1 MPLRSFVR
9 RVLPQIQF
17 HQSGLTGKYKY
28 KYKYSSAN
36 QASLGNITAA
46 VTEGAPDSLAVLG
59 FFFEV
64 LDVFLDVYLDVHFD
78 VHLDKD
84 LDINVNLDVHFNAW
98 FLL

>member
-17 HQSGLTGKYKY
+17 HKSGLTG

-64 LDVFLDVYLDVHFD
+64 LDIYID
-78 VHLDKD
+78 VHLDVAHRCA
-84 LDINVNLDVHFNAW
+84 I
-98 FLL
+98 FLCYLGCEI

>member
-17 HQSGLTGKYKY
+17 HQSGLTGN
-28 KYKYSSAN
+28 YKYSSAN

-64 LDVFLDVYLDVHFD
+64 LDIYID
-78 VHLDKD
+78 VHLDVAHRCA
-84 LDINVNLDVHFNAW
+84 I
-98 FLL
+98 FLCYLGCEI